1 MRSDEPA
8 LNSTEEPAR
17 QSLASPSL
25 QVIRSAMLVLGAAAL
40 AFLLLTQI
48 APPEPRDPLATLAF
62 LAITIPVGS
71 TVFFLTSKYFRH
83 LSIVAGLL
91 LVTINISAVVVLAHF
106 LSAQLIEGYE
116 EPTIVLVQRLG
127 IAALVV
133 GYLLRTA
140 YLSQHQRRRKVSEQT
155 AMIQALQSRIRP
167 HFLFNSMN
175 VIASLIPVD
184 AEKAEQVVEDLSEL
198 FRASL
203 QEAGSFVS
211 ISQELDLC
219 RRYINIE
226 GLRLG
231 DRLNVQWNVET
242 PPKSAEIPLLLIQ
255 PLIENAVYH
264 GIQPIPEGGLIT
276 VDVGFD
282 QEQMH
287 LVITNPLVDQASHST
302 AASPTQPKP
311 NNPRRGNSIAIDNIR
326 QRLSVVYGEN
336 AKLITK
342 QEGSRFTA
350 TLKCPTVPK
359 LL

>member
-1 MRSDEPA
+1 
-8 LNSTEEPAR
+8 
-17 QSLASPSL
+17 
-25 QVIRSAMLVLGAAAL
+25 MLVLGAAAL
-40 AFLLLTQI
+40 CFVLLTQI
-48 APPEPRDPLATLAF
+48 APPGPRDPLATLAF

-71 TVFFLTSKYFRH
+71 TAFFLTSKCFRY
-83 LSIVAGLL
+83 LSIPSGIL
-91 LVTINISAVVVLAHF
+91 LVTVTITAVVIFAHF
-106 LSAQLIEGYE
+106 LSEQFVEDYK
-116 EPTIVLVQRLG
+116 EPFMVLVQRLVIG
-127 IAALVV
+127 ALVV

-140 YLSQHQRRRKVSEQT
+140 YLSKHLRRRKVSEQT

-175 VIASLIPVD
+175 AIASLIPVD

-203 QEAGSFVS
+203 QEAGSFVR

-231 DRLNVQWNVET
+231 DRLKVQWNVET
-242 PPKSAEIPLLLIQ
+242 PPKGAEIPLLLIQ
-255 PLIENAVYH
+255 PLVENAVYH

-276 VDVGFD
+276 IDVGFD
-282 QEQMH
+282 QEQMC
-287 LVITNPLVDQASHST
+287 LVITNPLADGAGQST
-302 AASPTQPKP
+302 ASSPTQPKP
-311 NNPRRGNSIAIDNIR
+311 NNPKRGNSIAIDNIR
-326 QRLSVVYGEN
+326 QRLNVLYGEN
-336 AKLITK
+336 ANLVTK

-359 LL
+359 LP